1 MSRAHGHQSPRLRE
15 HSRTAG
21 VGRTQVVHPR
31 HSSRRS
37 CELSNLLWEGALCWV
52 LVLGGWAGQ
61 MTLKLLFLLLS
72 QEVLPLQELLLLQL
86 LPLLL
91 LVQEQLV
98 LLHHSCLLLA
108 AEVWRAVVSAG
119 HRHSRL
125 GSHTGSWGS
134 YRDTGRVLL
143 LARWNQ

>member
-1 MSRAHGHQSPRLRE
+1 
-15 HSRTAG
+15 
-21 VGRTQVVHPR
+21 
-31 HSSRRS
+31 
-37 CELSNLLWEGALCWV
+37 
-52 LVLGGWAGQ
+52 
-61 MTLKLLFLLLS
+61 MTLKLLLLLLS
-72 QEVLPLQELLLLQL
+72 QEVLPLKKLLLL

-108 AEVWRAVVSAG
+108 AEIWGAAMSAG

-125 GSHTGSWGS
+125 SPHAGSRGW
-134 YRDTGRVLL
+134 YRDTGGVLL

>member
-1 MSRAHGHQSPRLRE
+1 M
-15 HSRTAG
+15 
-21 VGRTQVVHPR
+21 
-31 HSSRRS
+31 
-37 CELSNLLWEGALCWV
+37 
-52 LVLGGWAGQ
+52 
-61 MTLKLLFLLLS
+61 
-72 QEVLPLQELLLLQL
+72 LPLQELLLLQLLLLL

-143 LARWNQ
+143 LSTKMKGYKSDSMDPTLIRPGKRHPVIVLFSFVTPSLCFPDFIVWT